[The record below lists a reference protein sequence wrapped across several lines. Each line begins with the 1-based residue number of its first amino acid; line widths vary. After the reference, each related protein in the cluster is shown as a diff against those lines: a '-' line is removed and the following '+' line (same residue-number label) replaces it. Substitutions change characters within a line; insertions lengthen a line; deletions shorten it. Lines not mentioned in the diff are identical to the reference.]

1 MMKVPILFQSMD
13 RIAGKERRSK
23 LIHVDSDLYAKLQ
36 ALKTLIQ
43 DQYAVAP
50 DRMDL
55 HIELTKN
62 PDDPQLGEKTRLLH
76 AQEVD
81 LKNPD
86 NWVYLGRAF
95 VLMTPSVPD
104 YGATHIT
111 LAFFGRNPR
120 PALEVMR
127 KLVLESEILSD

>member
-1 MMKVPILFQSMD
+1 MMKVPILFQSLD

-36 ALKTLIQ
+36 ALKKRVQ
-43 DQYAVAP
+43 DQFTVAP

-55 HIELTKN
+55 HIELTKH
-62 PDDPQLGEKTRLLH
+62 PDDPQLGEKTRLLQE
-76 AQEVD
+76 QEVD
-81 LKNPD
+81 LTNPD

-95 VLMTPSVPD
+95 VLMTPAVPD

-120 PALEVMR
+120 PALAVIR
-127 KLVLESEILSD
+127 KLILESEILSD